1 MTKIKPPIELIV
13 EIANSLPLNIRWAKL
28 RVSLVFDLS
37 ILAVQRDWIFNVLEN
52 GITQLGLVDTHLDQR
67 GYPNLD
73 DHEDQLMVINAQ
85 LDYIFGEAF
94 TVSLSSV
101 GLRKEMNVF
110 LARWDKITIEES
122 DTLDEVNFYLL
133 TILGQVSG
141 QGFKN
146 GQLYC

>member
-37 ILAVQRDWIFNVLEN
+37 ILAVQRDWVFINRIFNVLEN

-94 TVSLSSV
+94 TVSLSSA
-101 GLRKEMNVF
+101 GLRKKMNTF
-110 LARWDKITIEES
+110 LARWDEIIIEES
-122 DTLDEVNFYLL
+122 YTLDEAISIELCFDR
-133 TILGQVSG
+133 
-141 QGFKN
+141 F
-146 GQLYC
+146 